1 MPPFSGESD
10 FEIMKTVRTGK
21 FDFDDD
27 VWKTVSNDAKDFI
40 KMLLNLDQEA
50 RPDAGKAL

>member
-21 FDFDDD
+21 FDFNDD